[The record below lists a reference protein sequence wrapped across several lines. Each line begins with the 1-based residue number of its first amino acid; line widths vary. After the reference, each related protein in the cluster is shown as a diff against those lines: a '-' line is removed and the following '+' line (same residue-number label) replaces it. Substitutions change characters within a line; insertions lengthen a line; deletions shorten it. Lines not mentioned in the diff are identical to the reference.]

1 MTLTRLIMHDVR
13 FISASF
19 IMALLIALAW
29 SLYASRDRALIQTT
43 EAHNSAVEVAETFEQ
58 PEVEEDSGAL
68 GDQEELR
75 CLALNVYH
83 ESRSEPLVAQ
93 IAVASVT
100 LNRVRAERFPATIC
114 GVVKHSR
121 KAGTCQFSWY
131 CDGKSDTP
139 FEKEAW
145 ANSLAVAQ
153 FAIDHFNTDFVDG
166 AKYFYSGAERPS
178 WAARY
183 KAVATIG
190 NITFMKRPDAK

>member
-1 MTLTRLIMHDVR
+1 MTNIHVGRL
-13 FISASF
+13 
-19 IMALLIALAW
+19 MANTILWVTMGLILSLAL
-29 SLYASRDRALIQTT
+29 YVYRVGVQTT
-43 EAHNSAVEVAETFEQ
+43 EAQTLPEAAAVVV
-58 PEVEEDSGAL
+58 VEEEEA
-68 GDQEELR
+68 EELPTVEGGELE

-83 ESRSEPLVAQ
+83 ESRSEPLIAQ

-100 LNRVRAERFPATIC
+100 LNRVKAERFPSTIC

-131 CDGKSDTP
+131 CDGKSDSP

-166 AKYFYSGAERPS
+166 AKYFYSGKERPN
-178 WAARY
+178 WASKY
-183 KAVATIG
+183 ETVATIG
-190 NITFMKRPDAK
+190 SITFMKRPVAK